1 MRMFT
6 IVSHTADIALKVSA
20 EGLDNLFLEATRG
33 FRHLL
38 FEDAE
43 IASDL
48 DRKIDIRGIDREDLL
63 VQWLSEL
70 NYYIIVHQWAWRSVK
85 QLSIREAAGEW
96 HLSAIVD
103 GETMDEE
110 RHFLYF
116 DIKAVTYHQLEIVSE
131 DDKFHT
137 QVVFDI

>member
-20 EGLDNLFLEATRG
+20 EGLENLFREAARG

-48 DRKIDIRGIDREDLL
+48 ERKIDIRGIDREDLL

-85 QLSIREAAGEW
+85 QLNIREADGEW
-96 HLSAIVD
+96 HLSAVVD
-103 GETMDEE
+103 GESMDEK

-116 DIKAVTYHQLEIVSE
+116 DIKAVTYHQLEIIVDGQE
-131 DDKFHT
+131 YQT